1 MRSGQALGQVEQVT
15 VADVPGGDHDRRAA
29 DVVAGVEAG
38 ELAAAGAVEGAL
50 VAGDGA
56 AKRLVGPERLVGQ
69 LEHVLRRLVECHGDF
84 LLDDAAFA
92 GDFLPVKNR
101 VEIHVGQ
108 HVHQLGGVAGVGS
121 GVVAGALLAGAGVYV
136 AAEALDLL
144 RDLGGGAA
152 ACALEKH
159 VLEEMADAGL
169 ARALAAAADGRPDA
183 EADAGHVRQLGRGQ
197 SEPIGQ
203 SGDMIHS
210 LSISASTPAG

>member
-1 MRSGQALGQVEQVT
+1 ME
-15 VADVPGGDHDRRAA
+15 DVPGGDHDRRAA

-108 HVHQLGGVAGVGS
+108 HVHQRGGVAGVGS
-121 GVVAGALLAGAGVYV
+121 GMVTGALLAGAGVDV
-136 AAEALDLL
+136 
-144 RDLGGGAA
+144 
-152 ACALEKH
+152 
-159 VLEEMADAGL
+159 
-169 ARALAAAADGRPDA
+169 
-183 EADAGHVRQLGRGQ
+183 
-197 SEPIGQ
+197 
-203 SGDMIHS
+203 
-210 LSISASTPAG
+210 SA